1 MALVRLLTREQSTDK
16 VTQKNGRWEINDD
29 GVNEYTHDTIINA
42 AAESRCLGVRSRSAW
57 GRYSG
62 SDQCSSKGSPKWSN
76 GELCKKCSDD
86 VFENWLRLRQQLL
99 QAVVAQGYEDDFQ
112 EIASQAFTVEGI
124 DNEKYPNLGNY
135 KSDFTSA
142 WVDFGMEALYTKHG
156 LIEPESDSVAVRN
169 QRRAKAREQEGLL
182 YMDVENEM
190 TSLDLTGALS
200 IQTQLAIMLIGE
212 EELPIIVDNL
222 VSTDYY
228 NRCPIFNSGGYYSRQ
243 PQYVK
248 SISSE
253 GILTL
258 CPEATENYDEERTE
272 SLLTQMQEKLDNWRA
287 ERTPGP
293 MSRITYDDLREQY
306 QTISEYITVAED
318 FNHRV
323 DGIEVGFTHTVL
335 DERLWPWQQEEEE

>member
-29 GVNEYTHDTIINA
+29 GVNEYTYDTTINA

-62 SDQCSSKGSPKWSN
+62 SNQCSSKGSPKWSN

-86 VFENWLRLRQQLL
+86 VFQNWLKLRQQLL

-112 EIASQAFTVEGI
+112 EIASQAFTAEGI
-124 DNEKYPNLGNY
+124 DHEKYPNLGNY
-135 KSDFTSA
+135 KSNFTSA

-156 LIEPESDSVAVRN
+156 RIEPDSDSVAVRN
-169 QRRAKAREQEGLL
+169 QKRAKAREQEQLMH
-182 YMDVENEM
+182 YDVSSEM
-190 TSLDLTGALS
+190 TVIDLTTVLS
-200 IQTQLAIMLIGE
+200 IEAQLAIMLIGE

-222 VSTDYY
+222 QSTDYY
-228 NRCPIFNSGGYYSRQ
+228 NRCPIFNDGGYYSRQ

-253 GILTL
+253 GIVTL
-258 CPEATENYDEERTE
+258 CPEATEDYDEERTE
-272 SLLTQMQEKLDNWRA
+272 RLLAQMQVKLDDWRA

-293 MSRITYDDLREQY
+293 LSRITYDDLRKQY
-306 QTISEYITVAED
+306 QAINEYITIAEA
-318 FNHRV
+318 FNKRV
-323 DGIEVGFTHTVL
+323 GEIEFGFTNAML
-335 DERLWPWQQEEEE
+335 NERLWPWQQEEEE